1 MRTTTFALV
10 LGAVYAVIGVLG
22 LIPAALLPPPPD
34 APPLHFTVLSGYLLG
49 VFPVN
54 VLHTAVHLATGLWG
68 LVACRR
74 IARSITY
81 CYAVALFYGTLCLA
95 GLVPGLDAM
104 YGTLPIHGPD
114 VWLHGTTAVLAA
126 YFAWRGEASPSRRQ
140 P

>member
-1 MRTTTFALV
+1 MKSTTFALL
-10 LGAVYAVIGVLG
+10 LGVVYSLIGLLG

-54 VLHTAVHLATGLWG
+54 VLHTAVHLVTGFWG
-68 LVACRR
+68 LVARR
-74 IARSITY
+74 RLGKSITY
-81 CYAVALFYGTLCLA
+81 CHAVALFYGTLCLA

-126 YFAWRGEASPSRRQ
+126 YFAWRTEAAQIRRK

>member
-1 MRTTTFALV
+1 MKSTTFALL
-10 LGAVYAVIGVLG
+10 LGVVYSLIGLLG

-34 APPLHFTVLSGYLLG
+34 APPLHFTMLSGYLLG

-54 VLHTAVHLATGLWG
+54 VLHSAVHLVTGFWG
-68 LVACRR
+68 LVARR
-74 IARSITY
+74 GLGKSITY
-81 CYAVALFYGTLCLA
+81 CHAVALFYGTLCLA

-114 VWLHGTTAVLAA
+114 VWLHGITAVLAA
-126 YFAWRGEASPSRRQ
+126 YFAWRTEAAQIRRK